1 MFVLILVIIPVI
13 ISIIVIIVIII
24 IPISIVLPLLLVVL
38 PLLIVFVM
46 FVMFVMLVWLSW
58 SISYMGT
65 AWPSWSS
72 VAALRARAAL
82 VVTPVMLWILCVNM
96 VNIHMILPAD
106 RAIEIVR
113 VLESLPLSGGHH
125 ALELLVAVMPAVGIN
140 VAIAADAV
148 EIIEID
154 VQDAVALNAA
164 QSQFHHHLICDKTG
178 FCLDIRQSLSIHRCY
193 HHPYCYDCHHYSFHN
208 YLLFKGLLLHF
219 FISGAKIERI
229 AEKSK
234 GKTINLRM
242 IFPKSIGGNSRNK
255 IVVSFIC

>member
-13 ISIIVIIVIII
+13 ISIIIIVVIV

-38 PLLIVFVM
+38 PLLVVL
-46 FVMFVMLVWLSW
+46 VMLVMLARLSW
-58 SISYMGT
+58 SISYMGS

-82 VVTPVMLWILCVNM
+82 VVSPVMLWILGVNM

-140 VAIAADAV
+140 VAIAADAI

-178 FCLDIRQSLSIHRCY
+178 FCLNICQSLSIHRCN
-193 HHPYCYDCHHYSFHN
+193 HHPYCYQCHNHSFHN
-208 YLLFKGLLLHF
+208 DLLFKGLLLHL
-219 FISGAKIERI
+219 FISG
-229 AEKSK
+229 SK
-234 GKTINLRM
+234 KVQTSTM
-242 IFPKSIGGNSRNK
+242 KACFQ
-255 IVVSFIC
+255 IVECSLSSNVVQR

>member
-13 ISIIVIIVIII
+13 ISIIVIIII
-24 IPISIVLPLLLVVL
+24 IPISIVLPLLVVL
-38 PLLIVFVM
+38 VIL
-46 FVMFVMLVWLSW
+46 VMLARLSW
-58 SISYMGT
+58 SISYMGS

-82 VVTPVMLWILCVNM
+82 VVSPVMLWILGVNM

-125 ALELLVAVMPAVGIN
+125 ALELLVAVMPAVGID
-140 VAIAADAV
+140 VAIASDAI

-154 VQDAVALNAA
+154 VQDAVALGAA

-178 FCLDIRQSLSIHRCY
+178 FCLNICQSLSIHRCN
-193 HHPYCYDCHHYSFHN
+193 HHPYCYQCHNHSFHN
-208 YLLFKGLLLHF
+208 YLLFKGLLLHL
-219 FISGAKIERI
+219 FISGAKIGRI
-229 AEKSK
+229 AENNK
-234 GKTINLRM
+234 GKTINQRM

>member
-1 MFVLILVIIPVI
+1 MNSLAWIFLFYHRMFVLISVSII
-13 ISIIVIIVIII
+13 IIVIIVII
-24 IPISIVLPLLLVVL
+24 IPISIVLPLLFVVL

-46 FVMFVMLVWLSW
+46 LVMLVMLVWLSW

-72 VAALRARAAL
+72 VAALWARAAL
-82 VVTPVMLWILCVNM
+82 VVTPVMLWILGVNM

-125 ALELLVAVMPAVGIN
+125 ALELLVAVMPAVGID
-140 VAIAADAV
+140 VAIALDAI

-178 FCLDIRQSLSIHRCY
+178 FCLNICQSLSIHRCN
-193 HHPYCYDCHHYSFHN
+193 HHPYCYQCHNHSFHN
-208 YLLFKGLLLHF
+208 DLLFKGLLLHLF
-219 FISGAKIERI
+219 NSGAKIERI
-229 AEKSK
+229 AENNK
-234 GKTINLRM
+234 GKTI
-242 IFPKSIGGNSRNK
+242 I
-255 IVVSFIC
+255 

>member
-13 ISIIVIIVIII
+13 ISIII

-38 PLLIVFVM
+38 PLLVVFVM
-46 FVMFVMLVWLSW
+46 LMMLVRLSW
-58 SISYMGT
+58 SISYMGS

-82 VVTPVMLWILCVNM
+82 VVFPVMLWILGVNM

-140 VAIAADAV
+140 VAIAADAI

-154 VQDAVALNAA
+154 V
-164 QSQFHHHLICDKTG
+164 
-178 FCLDIRQSLSIHRCY
+178 
-193 HHPYCYDCHHYSFHN
+193 
-208 YLLFKGLLLHF
+208 
-219 FISGAKIERI
+219 
-229 AEKSK
+229 
-234 GKTINLRM
+234 
-242 IFPKSIGGNSRNK
+242 
-255 IVVSFIC
+255 